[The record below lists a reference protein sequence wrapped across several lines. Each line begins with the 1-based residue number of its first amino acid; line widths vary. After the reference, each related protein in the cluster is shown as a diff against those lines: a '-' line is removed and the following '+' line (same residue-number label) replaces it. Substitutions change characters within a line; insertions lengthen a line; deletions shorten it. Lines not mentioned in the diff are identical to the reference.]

1 MTYDFYEGLWENDK
15 EDLKRELRKIG
26 NGKGSQ
32 RKEQNAKRVLPGFF
46 ETRFSANWYSRIK
59 EISLFAK
66 ICERNDEK
74 KHLKIGYDE
83 YVLRYLSTGNGVLRM
98 NDDWTLEIESGLSIF
113 GSIAYPAL
121 SLPTRNSFFLS
132 IKFTLQK
139 PLISKDDEEFYIHDN
154 PISKEKVFKVPY
166 IRASSWKGNL
176 RWAFREVN
184 GFHEDDDRILRIF
197 GNKKREEISENLRK
211 GRLYVYPTFFD
222 QISLDIINP
231 HDRITKTGKNPI
243 TLEVVP
249 RGRRG
254 YLHLLYVPFDKIGED
269 DKEIKE
275 EIETDL
281 LFLCRAIKALL
292 TEYGMSAKRTSGYGI
307 AQIEGITFRSI
318 LLKDYEKYTDLGRLI
333 DELNNRYSKYT
344 SHEVMVNE

>member
-15 EDLKRELRKIG
+15 EDLKRELRRIG
-26 NGKGSQ
+26 NGSRSQ
-32 RKEQNAKRVLPGFF
+32 KNKNAQKMLPRFF

-66 ICERNDEK
+66 FFEGNDK
-74 KHLKIGYDE
+74 KEHLKIVYDE

-176 RWAFREVN
+176 RWAFGKANELQVYD
-184 GFHEDDDRILRIF
+184 ERILRMF
-197 GNKKREEISENLRK
+197 GNKKGEEAPENLRK

-281 LFLCRAIKALL
+281 FFLCRTIKALL
-292 TEYGMSAKRTSGYGI
+292 TEFGMSAKRTSGYGI
-307 AQIEGITFRSI
+307 AQIEEITFRSI
-318 LLKDYEKYTDLGRLI
+318 LLKEYEKYSDLGRLI
-333 DELNNRYSKYT
+333 DELNNRYLKYT
-344 SHEVMVNE
+344 SQEVMANE